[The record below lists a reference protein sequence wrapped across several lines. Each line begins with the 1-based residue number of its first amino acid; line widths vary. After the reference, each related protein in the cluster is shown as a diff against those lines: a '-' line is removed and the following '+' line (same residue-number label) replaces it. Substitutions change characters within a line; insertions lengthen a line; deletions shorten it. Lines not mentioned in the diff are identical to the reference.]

1 MVNYLEQI
9 NKLMLPGNYL
19 FPPKWIVLGVNNV
32 CNLHCKM
39 CDVGTKNLES
49 NFAQNLVGT
58 HPINM
63 PKELIE
69 RIIDQVALFYP
80 KTKLGYGFTE
90 PLVYPLLIESLRYAN
105 TKNLFTSITTN
116 ALTLKYKAKELVDTN
131 LNELYISLDGPQDIH
146 NEIRGHK
153 KSFQKAIEGIEELLK
168 YGKPP
173 TISVFCVITEWN
185 IGYLNEFANFFK
197 EYPLKQLGFMHT
209 NFTPPEIASLHN
221 QKWKDSYPA
230 TDSNVDEINIDNMDL
245 ELLWDEINDIKSSSF
260 NFPINF
266 SPSINSK
273 EQLLTF
279 YKNPEKQIGKKCND
293 IFNNIMIKSDGSV
306 IPAHGR
312 CYNLDIGNIYDKN
325 IKDIWHSSI
334 LSKFRTDLQK
344 AGGLF
349 PACSRCCSIA

>member
-1 MVNYLEQI
+1 MNKYLKEL
-9 NKLMLPGNYL
+9 NKRVAPGKFF

-69 RIIDQVALFYP
+69 KIINQASLYYP

-90 PLVYPLLIESLRYAN
+90 PLVYPLLIESLQYAS

-116 ALTLKYKAKELVDTN
+116 ALTLKHKAKDLVNTN

-146 NEIRGHK
+146 NNIRGHK

-168 YGKPP
+168 YKNRP

-185 IGYLNEFANFFK
+185 IGYLKEFADFFK
-197 EYPLKQLGFMHT
+197 NYPLQQLGFMHT
-209 NFTPPEIASLHN
+209 NFTTPEIAHLHN
-221 QKWKDSYPA
+221 QTWLNYYPA
-230 TDSNVDEINIDNMDL
+230 TDSNIDEINIDNMDL
-245 ELLWDEINDIKSSSF
+245 DLLWDEINDIKSCSF
-260 NFPINF
+260 NFPVDF
-266 SPSINSK
+266 SPRINSK

-334 LSKFRTDLQK
+334 LNKFRSDLQK
-344 AGGLF
+344 AGGLL
-349 PACSRCCSIA
+349 PACSRCCSII